1 MMIPTSSM
9 IVTMTASSGLGTLLG
24 PAAVLGLAAVLVGLG
39 VLVVRLAVDTA
50 PTTGAAL
57 PAHGAK
63 VLPVLRR
70 AA

>member
-24 PAAVLGLAAVLVGLG
+24 PAAVLGLAAVLVVLG
-39 VLVVRLAVDTA
+39 VLVVRLAVDTV
-50 PTTGAAL
+50 PTTSAAL
-57 PAHGAK
+57 PAQGAK
-63 VLPVLRR
+63 VLPALRR